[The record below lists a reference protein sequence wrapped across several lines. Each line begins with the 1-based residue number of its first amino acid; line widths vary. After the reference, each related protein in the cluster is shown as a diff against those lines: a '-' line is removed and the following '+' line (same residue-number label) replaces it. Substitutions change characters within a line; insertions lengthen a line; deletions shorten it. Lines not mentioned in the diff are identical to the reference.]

1 MSPTMAKTPDSTLKD
16 LAARLDEIAKLREAV
31 ERQFSEAAQNQTAA
45 PSSPERERRQPLR
58 FVAAKPPTADGNEGS
73 PE

>member
-1 MSPTMAKTPDSTLKD
+1 MSPTMTKTPDSTHKD

-31 ERQFSEAAQNQTAA
+31 DRQFSDAVTNQTAEP
-45 PSSPERERRQPLR
+45 PSPQRGRRPLR
-58 FVAAKPPTADGNEGS
+58 FVAGKPPAADGNEGS